1 MKKYELKGLLYHI
14 IDIVDNRSDPYAE
27 MDSKLISI
35 SDLCAQAIGRAESV
49 PGASLMPTFKKQ
61 KKRFKK

>member
-1 MKKYELKGLLYHI
+1 MKKYELEGLIQYI
-14 IDIVDNRSDPYAE
+14 IDIVDGRYVE

-35 SDLCAQAIGRAESV
+35 RDLCAQAIGRAESV

-61 KKRFKK
+61 KKRSKK